1 MVKGIHLDF
10 KKDSIVIK
18 EINPVRT
25 KNLVIF
31 SNKGELLLWEPNELK
46 ATKTDMKKYVLDVAQ
61 LISNKIGPTTVL
73 AHGMVK
79 YEWLGGNEFEV
90 NLGGVVIGKVIY
102 KDSDYEIVDT
112 LEYRPRF
119 ADLINIKNFI

>member
-18 EINPVRT
+18 EIKPVRT
-25 KNLVIF
+25 KDLVIF
-31 SNKGELLLWEPNELK
+31 SNKGELLLWEPNEIK

-73 AHGMVK
+73 AHGLFK
-79 YEWLGGNEFEV
+79 YEWLGGKEFEV